1 MFVLNRFPVSFFLLL
16 LAIAAVPLVISPLDL
31 GVVFGVT
38 ALPVAVAVYRAVVH
52 GRPRPRWWV
61 LAVVAVV
68 LVVANVIEARDD
80 PGGGVVVGLAVL
92 QAVLVVGAPL
102 LLGSVWGLAITPIGS
117 VVLNGRILGEE
128 RMLASELEGYEDTM
142 RKVKHRLIRLVW

>member
-1 MFVLNRFPVSFFLLL
+1 MENTFLS
-16 LAIAAVPLVISPLDL
+16 ARIRIQGDRKQRVISTGVYAFARHPLYL
-31 GVVFGVT
+31 GC
-38 ALPVAVAVYRAVVH
+38 LMMM
-52 GRPRPRWWV
+52 
-61 LAVVAVV
+61 L
-68 LVVANVIEARDD
+68 
-80 PGGGVVVGLAVL
+80 
-92 QAVLVVGAPL
+92 GAPL